1 MAKFEIDED
10 LIRRLAKLIEE
21 TGLSEIELAEGDQR
35 VRVARQIA
43 AAPTQITAP
52 LGPPVAAQ
60 IEARGN
66 EAPAEPAHPG
76 TVFSP
81 MVGTIYLQPK
91 PGAPPFVTVGDE
103 VSEGQTL
110 LIVEAM
116 KVMNPIPAP
125 RSGTVLAILVQDQQP
140 VEYGEALM
148 IIE

>member
-35 VRVARQIA
+35 VRVARQLA

-52 LGPPVAAQ
+52 LAAPIAVPV
-60 IEARGN
+60 EARG
-66 EAPAEPAHPG
+66 EGAPAEPAHPG
-76 TVFSP
+76 TVASP
-81 MVGTIYLQPK
+81 MVGTIYLQAK
-91 PGAPPFVTVGDE
+91 PGAPPFVAVGDE
-103 VSEGQTL
+103 VTEGQTL